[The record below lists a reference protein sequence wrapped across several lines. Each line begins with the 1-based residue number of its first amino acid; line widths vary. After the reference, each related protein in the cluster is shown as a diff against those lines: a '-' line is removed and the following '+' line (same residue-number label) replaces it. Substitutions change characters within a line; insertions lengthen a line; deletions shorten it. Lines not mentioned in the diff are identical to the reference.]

1 MWQSARIPYGVT
13 VCIVLPQCTHMLNKS
28 RMHFEHPR
36 QDEMESVLIFVN
48 LSSTCNSQIKLP
60 STSRLATAHLCLA
73 ARVLI
78 HNQPKILPGFSLH
91 KTHGASRNVIVYA
104 PVSFMRTNCTTL
116 YVCTV
121 NCVPIL
127 LCADPSQIIC
137 PSHRG
142 RDDWSH
148 RRQLAC
154 EFPVTNKNRSFMY
167 AAERA
172 QKIQNNSAT

>member
-1 MWQSARIPYGVT
+1 MT
-13 VCIVLPQCTHMLNKS
+13 VCIVLPQCTNVLNKS
-28 RMHFEHPR
+28 RMHLEHLR
-36 QDEMESVLIFVN
+36 QDKMESVLIFVN
-48 LSSTCNSQIKLP
+48 VSITCNSQISLP
-60 STSRLATAHLCLA
+60 STSRLATAHPCLM

-104 PVSFMRTNCTTL
+104 PVSFMRRNGTTL

-121 NCVPIL
+121 KFAPTL
-127 LCADPSQIIC
+127 LCADPTQLIC
-137 PSHRG
+137 PSHHG

-154 EFPVTNKNRSFMY
+154 EFPVTNKNESFMY

-172 QKIQNNSAT
+172 QKIKTTPPPDCSQQEHV